1 MSPVALCIQRPIGTT
16 LIVIGMILAGII
28 GYNQLP
34 VSDLPNVDMPMIQV
48 SAQQAGGT
56 PEEMASTIAEPL
68 ERHLGTIA
76 GLDSMTSESV
86 TGQVNIS
93 LQFVSS
99 RDVNSAA
106 RDVQAAIRAA
116 RSDLPSTL
124 RQDPTYRAANTSGMP
139 IMVLALTSKT
149 RTSAQLYDE
158 ATNVLEQHLDSV
170 TGVGEVELGGSAL
183 PAVRVEMNPLKLYQY
198 GIGFEDIRAALS
210 SANANTPK
218 GFITRGKQ
226 RLILKTNDQIRKAKD
241 LKGLIVAYRSNRPI
255 HLEDV
260 ATVTDSVEDVEAGG
274 FFNGSPA
281 VLAIIFPRS
290 GANVVK
296 TINEIRAHFPTLLS
310 ALPADVE
317 LHVSSDR
324 SQTIRAA
331 LDDTQRTL
339 VLSVLLVVGVVL
351 VFLRSPRTTLIPAV
365 VVPTSLIAT
374 FAVMK
379 FMGYSL
385 DNLSLMALTIATG
398 FVVDDAIVVLENI
411 SRYIE
416 AGVPHS
422 KAVLKGSQ
430 EVAFTVFSVSISL
443 VAVFFPVAMLSGII
457 GGLLH
462 EFAMTISITVLVSMV
477 LSLTLT
483 PMMCAYILRSKDDE
497 EAHRF
502 SEHRGRLAAV
512 SIQIEAMFDRMH
524 ATYGRLLDH
533 AFRHPVL
540 VLLSLPSTI
549 LLMGVLFFLMPKG
562 LFPESDTGSLM
573 AHLVADQSISFN
585 AMMAKVKNVEGTVL
599 GNREVDSIVGF
610 IGGRDSANQ
619 AMMFVELKDKSD
631 RKVSIQKTV
640 ADLRRRTSD
649 VAGGQFIAQVP
660 SLLPTGPRSSNG
672 AYQYTL
678 ESDDAKDLYH
688 WVPILQEALQKHVHL
703 KDISTDIQQKGL
715 AEEVVLDRDLAGRTN
730 ITAQLVANALYDA
743 FGQRSAS
750 VIYNAL
756 NQYRVVMNV
765 QPQYWKN
772 ADILQLAW
780 VSASGGTASGS
791 TQSNSIR
798 SSSSSS
804 SSSDTTAT
812 SSSSENSQSF
822 TNQIANSLA
831 GGSSASSGSAV
842 SSDAET
848 MIPLSV
854 VARMSRGTTPV
865 NVNHQGQAIA
875 ATLSF
880 NLASGASMSDATR
893 IISNEMVRLKMPS
906 SIHGSFAGTA
916 AQFQSQS
923 SSEPLIILA
932 ALAAVYVV
940 LGILYESYVHPLT
953 ILSTL
958 PSAGAGALLALYL
971 CGQEFDLIGLIGV
984 ILLIGIVKKNAI
996 LLVDFA
1002 IGEERQ
1008 NGKSAREAIH
1018 EACMLRF
1025 RPILMTT
1032 LAAALGAVPLVFG
1045 NGYGV
1050 ELHRPLGIAIIG
1062 GLALSQILTLFTTP
1076 VVYIYLDRLGMWGRQ
1091 KLPATLRGLVQRL
1104 RPSSFLRS

>member
-1 MSPVALCIQRPIGTT
+1 MAHSSLLRRYDEPEILLYPIHQFRPIGPD
-16 LIVIGMILAGII
+16 V
-28 GYNQLP
+28 
-34 VSDLPNVDMPMIQV
+34 
-48 SAQQAGGT
+48 
-56 PEEMASTIAEPL
+56 
-68 ERHLGTIA
+68 
-76 GLDSMTSESV
+76 
-86 TGQVNIS
+86 GQ
-93 LQFVSS
+93 
-99 RDVNSAA
+99 
-106 RDVQAAIRAA
+106 
-116 RSDLPSTL
+116 
-124 RQDPTYRAANTSGMP
+124 
-139 IMVLALTSKT
+139 
-149 RTSAQLYDE
+149 
-158 ATNVLEQHLDSV
+158 
-170 TGVGEVELGGSAL
+170 
-183 PAVRVEMNPLKLYQY
+183 
-198 GIGFEDIRAALS
+198 
-210 SANANTPK
+210 
-218 GFITRGKQ
+218 
-226 RLILKTNDQIRKAKD
+226 
-241 LKGLIVAYRSNRPI
+241 
-255 HLEDV
+255 
-260 ATVTDSVEDVEAGG
+260 
-274 FFNGSPA
+274 
-281 VLAIIFPRS
+281 
-290 GANVVK
+290 
-296 TINEIRAHFPTLLS
+296 
-310 ALPADVE
+310 
-317 LHVSSDR
+317 
-324 SQTIRAA
+324 
-331 LDDTQRTL
+331 
-339 VLSVLLVVGVVL
+339 
-351 VFLRSPRTTLIPAV
+351 
-365 VVPTSLIAT
+365 SLITT

-379 FMGYSL
+379 LMGYSL

-411 SRYIE
+411 SRYLE
-416 AGVPHS
+416 AGVTRS
-422 KAVLKGSQ
+422 ESVLKGAQ

-483 PMMCAYILRSKDDE
+483 PMMCAYILRSKDE
-497 EAHRF
+497 EKTDQVSASRLSAL
-502 SEHRGRLAAV
+502 SERVEIL
-512 SIQIEAMFDRMH
+512 FDRMH
-524 ATYGRLLDH
+524 AGYGRLLDR
-533 AFRHPVL
+533 ALRHPVL
-540 VLLSLPSTI
+540 VLLSIPATI
-549 LLMGVLFFLMPKG
+549 LLMGILIIVMPKG

-585 AMMAKVKNVEGTVL
+585 AMMEKVKDVESRVL
-599 GNREVDSIVGF
+599 ENREIDSIVGF
-610 IGGRDSANQ
+610 IGGRDSSNQ
-619 AMMFVELKDKSD
+619 ATMFVELKDKSD
-631 RKVSIQKTV
+631 RNVSIQQTV
-640 ADLRRRTSD
+640 ADLRHRTSD
-649 VAGGQFIAQVP
+649 LAGAQFIAQVP

-678 ESDDAKDLYH
+678 ESDDAKELYH
-688 WVPILQEALQKHVHL
+688 WVPILQEALQKHGQL

-715 AEEVVLDRDLAGRTN
+715 SEEVVLNRDIGGRTD

-772 ADILQLAW
+772 ADMLQMAW

-804 SSSDTTAT
+804 SSSSDTTVT
-812 SSSSENSQSF
+812 SASSENSQSF
-822 TNQIANSLA
+822 TNQIANALA
-831 GGSSASSGSAV
+831 GGTSASSGSAV

-854 VARMSRGTTPV
+854 VARMSRGITPV
-865 NVNHQGQAIA
+865 NLNHQGQAIA

-893 IISNEMVRLKMPS
+893 IISNEMVRLKMPT

-1091 KLPATLRGLVQRL
+1091 KLPAILRSLVQRI
-1104 RPSSFLRS
+1104 RPSSFHRS